1 MILYL
6 LSLFQ
11 IKGVFSVHD
20 LEEKST
26 SFVFAIV
33 CYFIILVFEEFS
45 YFIVSLL
52 IFSLIDVD
60 RYLI

>member
-1 MILYL
+1 M
-6 LSLFQ
+6 F
-11 IKGVFSVHD
+11 D
-20 LEEKST
+20 
-26 SFVFAIV
+26 IV

-60 RYLI
+60 RVPNVILITPT